1 MTQSLDED
9 EKPLDPAQ
17 AEIVRKMRRMTLLSS
32 LIMVGGFLVV
42 FGVIAYRMST
52 SAGIEAPT
60 GPVETNIELPA
71 GARVLSTAVSDGR
84 LAVTVESGGVTEVH
98 FFDIG
103 TLQPRGKLSFR
114 PRP

>member
-52 SAGIEAPT
+52 SAGIEAPAR
-60 GPVETNIELPA
+60 PVETTIELPA

-84 LAVTVESGGVTEVH
+84 LAVTIEIGGVTEVR
-98 FFDIG
+98 FFDLK
-103 TLQPRGKLSFR
+103 TLESRGRLTFDARK
-114 PRP
+114 